1 MVVVVFGNVV
11 ANNGAGRLLTD
22 SFPFPF
28 FDHVQV
34 QQRLEQGARKLV
46 DLIDREPNHAH
57 ANEHALEEFQKD
69 MEKLEQDI
77 EKETS
82 LLNRDNQMKDE
93 VSRDSCIGPLKVK
106 DARPAMSDF
115 ETPLPYWALSLDEHS
130 VMQLMGEAEEE
141 PRDFGQEEE
150 PGDFGEEEEFH
161 MHHEL

>member
-57 ANEHALEEFQKD
+57 AKEHALEEFQKD

-77 EKETS
+77 CWNNS
-82 LLNRDNQMKDE
+82 WGYFFQYIHGSARVQAAIF
-93 VSRDSCIGPLKVK
+93 VSSQKII
-106 DARPAMSDF
+106 
-115 ETPLPYWALSLDEHS
+115 
-130 VMQLMGEAEEE
+130 
-141 PRDFGQEEE
+141 
-150 PGDFGEEEEFH
+150 
-161 MHHEL
+161 